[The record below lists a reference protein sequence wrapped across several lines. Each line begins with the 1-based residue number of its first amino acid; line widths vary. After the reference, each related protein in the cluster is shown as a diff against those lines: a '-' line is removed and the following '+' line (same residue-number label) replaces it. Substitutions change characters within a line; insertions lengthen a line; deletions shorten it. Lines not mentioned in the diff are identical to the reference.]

1 MSKVVAKTFDGK
13 EATSIVLTVLPDTCP
28 RCHRGVDAVR
38 RVGFFA
44 RQDAAVVDFVFQ
56 CPRNG
61 CGRLFIAEYWRHDG
75 LGLTYRLGR
84 VVPLEFARLEFAKE
98 IGEVSGDFVEIYNQ
112 AAAAEAYGLTLV
124 AGPGYGKAL
133 EFLVKDYAI
142 RVESD
147 KAEEIKK
154 EFLGSAIKKY
164 VHDQSVR
171 SMAELAAWLRN
182 DESHYERRWSDK
194 DLSDLKVLIQLTVN
208 AVANS
213 ELMRKYQADMRGA

>member
-1 MSKVVAKTFDGK
+1 
-13 EATSIVLTVLPDTCP
+13 
-28 RCHRGVDAVR
+28 
-38 RVGFFA
+38 VGFFA